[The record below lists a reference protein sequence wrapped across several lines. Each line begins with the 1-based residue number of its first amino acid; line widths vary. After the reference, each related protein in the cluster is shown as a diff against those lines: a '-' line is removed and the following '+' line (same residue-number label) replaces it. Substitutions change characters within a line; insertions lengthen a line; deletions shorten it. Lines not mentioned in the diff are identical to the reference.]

1 MPQEDKLI
9 PVNKREDIFKKYLD
23 TPIGDLIEYHNLERK
38 FDHHDEAKMV
48 IGMCMDNRKEVR
60 RPKRFAFVLRSGGAN
75 MKNSLFKI
83 SYAIAVANIQHMA
96 LIGHTNCAMVNL
108 HERKD
113 LFVEGLMKN
122 AGWTE
127 QKAVEHF
134 EQFEPQF
141 EIGDEVDFLIAEAQ
155 RLAEMYPK
163 VTIAPLLFK
172 VEDSRLYQIK
182 A

>member
-1 MPQEDKLI
+1 MRKHSQLI
-9 PVNKREDIFKKYLD
+9 PVNKRGDILKTYID
-23 TPIGDLIEYHNLERK
+23 TPIGDLIEYHNLDRK
-38 FDHHDEAKMV
+38 FDHYDEAKMV

-75 MKNSLFKI
+75 MRNSLFKI

-108 HERKD
+108 NERKE

-122 AGWTE
+122 AGWTKR
-127 QKAVEHF
+127 QALEHF
-134 EQFEPQF
+134 EEFEPQF
-141 EIGDEVDFLIAEAQ
+141 EIGDEVDFLIAEAK
-155 RLAEMYPK
+155 RLEEMYPK
-163 VTIAPLLFK
+163 ITFAPLLFK
-172 VEDSRLYQIK
+172 VEDGRIYQIK